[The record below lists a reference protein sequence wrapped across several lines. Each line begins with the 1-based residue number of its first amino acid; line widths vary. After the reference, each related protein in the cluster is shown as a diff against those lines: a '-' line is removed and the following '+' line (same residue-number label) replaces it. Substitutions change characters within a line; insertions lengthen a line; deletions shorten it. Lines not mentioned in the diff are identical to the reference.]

1 MKASVE
7 ISMYPLKK
15 GYETPILKFIKRLN
29 KNENLE
35 VKTNTISTQIFGD
48 YDEIMTT
55 LTREMKRSFQE
66 EKAVVMVLK
75 IINMDLSE

>member
-15 GYETPILKFIKRLN
+15 GYEKPILKFIERLN
-29 KNENLE
+29 ENENLE
-35 VKTNTISTQIFGD
+35 IKTNTMSTQIFGD
-48 YDEIMTT
+48 YDEIMIT
-55 LTREMKRSFQE
+55 LTREMKRSFEE